1 MQHGLLASL
10 VLSCFVNSL
19 AAFISRSDASL
30 QTEVSTR
37 WNPFKA
43 VANKVRSAWNPVDKM
58 RGEMCWDR
66 EDLLNHEDCMEW
78 MIAKCKKAKA
88 DPKRCD
94 KLKKYVKEKCAA
106 GDELGCKYA
115 KELGIIMDSTTIA
128 PLAAAPAPAPA
139 AAPSPNAAPGP
150 TPAAKEEEKAQ
161 ATTAA
166 PAAKEEAQAAPAAA
180 APAAAS
186 PDAKG
191 GKWGPMGSMKNQKL
205 QSQGFTGK
213 KVRHVD
219 GETMSS
225 DWRSEYGHATTVK
238 TTSAPKSSAWS
249 LQSLK
254 VTSIALIL
262 GLTWT

>member
-1 MQHGLLASL
+1 MQYGRLASL
-10 VLSCFVNSL
+10 VLPFLVNSL
-19 AAFISRSDASL
+19 ATSISRTDASL
-30 QTEVSTR
+30 QVEASTR

-43 VANKVRSAWNPVDKM
+43 MADKVRSAWNPVDKM

-66 EDLLNHEDCMEW
+66 DDLLNHEDCMEW
-78 MIAKCKKAKA
+78 MIAKCKKDNA

-106 GDELGCKYA
+106 GEELACKYA
-115 KELGIIMDSTTIA
+115 KELGITMDPTTIA
-128 PLAAAPAPAPA
+128 PLAPAPAPA

-150 TPAAKEEEKAQ
+150 APAAKEEEKAEPP
-161 ATTAA
+161 APA
-166 PAAKEEAQAAPAAA
+166 PAAKEEPPAAPA
-180 APAAAS
+180 PAS

-191 GKWGPMGSMKNQKL
+191 KGGEWGPMGSMKNRKL
-205 QSQGFTGK
+205 QSQGFNGK
-213 KVRHVD
+213 KVRHVN

-225 DWRSEYGHATTVK
+225 DWRNEYAHPTTRK
-238 TTSAPKSSAWS
+238 TTTAPRSSAWS